1 MAIKRVTFEI
11 DDSPD
16 RASGTAS
23 PPSLIEKKKGL
34 PAETPK
40 TGTPDQQ
47 EDYLKPEAIEKGQTS
62 PQTEI
67 TGRTLYD
74 LVFTKINQ
82 PAFTPTLLTI
92 IAFVISIVRLKT
104 LKDFWIPIIMAIIF
118 NCVWFGIIGVRH
130 LITRKAKNGHCQLT
144 S

>member
-11 DDSPD
+11 DDSLD

-23 PPSLIEKKKGL
+23 PASLIEKKKVL

-47 EDYLKPEAIEKGQTS
+47 EDYLRPEALGKEQNGPKA
-62 PQTEI
+62 EI

-74 LVFTKINQ
+74 LVFAFINQ
-82 PAFTPTLLTI
+82 SAFMPTALTI
-92 IAFVISIVRLKT
+92 IAFTISIVKLKT

-130 LITRKAKNGHCQLT
+130 LITRKRPKVGFLG
-144 S
+144 